1 MYLELGYVLTHHPT
15 LVTPHLALQER
26 LVFMRRFRQLYRSS
40 QLLSFTRGKIN
51 ESRGGTDLVPR
62 VIFDT
67 SDDLVEGDKE
77 P

>member
-1 MYLELGYVLTHHPT
+1 MYLELGYVLTHRLT

-26 LVFMRRFRQLYRSS
+26 LVFMRRFGQLSQSS
-40 QLLSFTRGKIN
+40 QIISFTRGKIN